1 MIQIPHISIT
11 KLRNINFNTCCC
23 HIKYFGIKSCK
34 LIKWKIK
41 TREIT
46 YSKLKLDSIIKCNIL
61 PTGRERERKS
71 FNQMRSIIC
80 ERRYQKS
87 QNTAAQHIMR
97 LSFTFI
103 YIHNWL
109 GLFPFRSNEWIL
121 IKWNERVNTY
131 SSSSSSSSSHSSRLF
146 EFNIILL
153 CAFIETQA
161 SC

>member
-1 MIQIPHISIT
+1 MYSQKNTNRNTQTHIEWEMQTNHKQPNGQFQIPILNSIEKLIQIPHISIT

-23 HIKYFGIKSCK
+23 HIKCFGIKSCK

-61 PTGRERERKS
+61 PTGRKRERKS
-71 FNQMRSIIC
+71 INQMGSIIC

-103 YIHNWL
+103 YIHTTDWDCFHS
-109 GLFPFRSNEWIL
+109 GQMNE
-121 IKWNERVNTY
+121 
-131 SSSSSSSSSHSSRLF
+131 F
-146 EFNIILL
+146 
-153 CAFIETQA
+153 
-161 SC
+161 